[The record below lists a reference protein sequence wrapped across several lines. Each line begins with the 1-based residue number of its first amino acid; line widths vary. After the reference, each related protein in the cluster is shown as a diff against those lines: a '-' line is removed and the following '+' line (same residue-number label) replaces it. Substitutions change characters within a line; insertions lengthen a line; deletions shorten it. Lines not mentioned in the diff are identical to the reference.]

1 MASCRNSQESRPVA
15 LGARELPRGRRTPL
29 DAATSCP
36 GSAISSHDRPASSP
50 TALEH
55 FRQDRD
61 TFRRLAF
68 TGGAMKHFTA
78 SAIFLA
84 VVAAASAAWSQNVKV
99 TPLGSHA
106 GELCVRDRATI
117 FEDPSGVRILY
128 DAGQSVTGADDPR
141 LGKIDV
147 VILSHAHGD
156 HIGDLKLKA
165 LESGTCA
172 TPEVISAA
180 PHSTTGE
187 IVAAKNAA
195 IVMVSPLANF
205 IAKKAEQ
212 IKGNRTTPCALSA
225 GDIVGP
231 LSAPCTAV
239 VQTGGM
245 RTFKATASSKAV
257 EIIAVPA
264 MHESTVPAALLGEA
278 SRKNLEAD
286 GMSLTLGPANGYLV
300 RFTNG

>member
-36 GSAISSHDRPASSP
+36 GSAISHDRPASSP

-172 TPEVISAA
+172 TPEVVSAA
-180 PHSTTGE
+180 PNSTTGE
-187 IVAAKNAA
+187 IVAAKNR
-195 IVMVSPLANF
+195 S
-205 IAKKAEQ
+205 EE
-212 IKGNRTTPCALSA
+212 RR
-225 GDIVGP
+225 
-231 LSAPCTAV
+231 
-239 VQTGGM
+239 GGKEC
-245 RTFKATASSKAV
+245 RARW
-257 EIIAVPA
+257 
-264 MHESTVPAALLGEA
+264 
-278 SRKNLEAD
+278 SRKQNDKQAERRIRRA
-286 GMSLTLGPANGYLV
+286 PNEHE
-300 RFTNG
+300 